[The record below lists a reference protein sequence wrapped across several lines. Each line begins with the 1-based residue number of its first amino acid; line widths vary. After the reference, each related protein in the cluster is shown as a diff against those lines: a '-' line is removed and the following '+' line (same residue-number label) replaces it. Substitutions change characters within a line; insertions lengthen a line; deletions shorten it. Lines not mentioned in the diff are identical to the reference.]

1 MTFIKQKLEFRV
13 VSPEEGYRYDDY
25 MEPNLVKD
33 IFQSY
38 IPEVVK
44 NSNFPYINDN
54 TYVELS
60 NLVKERKFFC
70 FWLTSIAKG
79 IPEEDEDG
87 DIFYPDSDHISFHE
101 PKEQIVDFISQWLD
115 ANHQNLDRDT
125 IEDFFKKVL
134 RKQEQNYFD
143 NEYYGDSSD
152 YTYLSIDKQDFIK
165 DIQLFAQ
172 KALQSTNKDKP
183 STANKLK
190 P

>member
-1 MTFIKQKLEFRV
+1 MTFSRPKPDFRV
-13 VSPEEGYRYDDY
+13 VSPEETDRHDDY
-25 MEPNLVKD
+25 LEPSLVKD
-33 IFQSY
+33 VFQDY

-44 NSNFPYINDN
+44 NPNFPYINDD

-87 DIFYPDSDHISFHE
+87 EIFYPDSEHTSFHE
-101 PKEQIVDFISQWLD
+101 PKDQIVEFICKWLD
-115 ANHQNLDRDT
+115 SNHQNLDR
-125 IEDFFKKVL
+125 EVVEEYFKKTL

-143 NEYYGDSSD
+143 DEYYGDSSD

-165 DIQLFAQ
+165 DIQLFAE
-172 KALQSTNKDKP
+172 KSLQAVTKEKP
-183 STANKLK
+183 LSAKIK